1 MGMRI
6 LNLLNELYKTLT
18 LYIEDLNK
26 KIKLENIDD
35 KSFEIFYIFFEKK
48 DYYVLTKVL

>member
-6 LNLLNELYKTLT
+6 LNLLDELYKTST
-18 LYIEDLNK
+18 FYIEDLNK

-48 DYYVLTKVL
+48 DY

>member
-6 LNLLNELYKTLT
+6 LNLLDELYKTFT
-18 LYIEDLNK
+18 FYIEDLNK

-35 KSFEIFYIFFEKK
+35 NSFEIFYIFFEKK
-48 DYYVLTKVL
+48 DY

>member
-6 LNLLNELYKTLT
+6 LNLLDELYKTFT
-18 LYIEDLNK
+18 FYIEDLNK

-48 DYYVLTKVL
+48 DY

>member
-6 LNLLNELYKTLT
+6 LNLLDELYKMLT

-48 DYYVLTKVL
+48 DY